1 MWGKGKGID
10 LLSFITCA
18 FQAFCGLSIY
28 LGFCETNTNKQIDF
42 MTEKLQIFKI

>member
-18 FQAFCGLSIY
+18 FQAFCGGLSIY
-28 LGFCETNTNKQIDF
+28 LGFCETNTNK
-42 MTEKLQIFKI
+42 